1 MELDDYLKLMVSRNA
16 SDLYLTTGAPPSI
29 KVDGLLTPLEPS
41 ILLPD
46 RVRSIGYPLMRPDQI
61 EAFERRPE
69 MNLAYSLF
77 GIGRFRVNL
86 FKQRN
91 QVAMVIRHIR
101 TVIPSVESLG
111 LPTVLTKVVML
122 KRGLVLIVGA
132 TGSGKSTTLASLI
145 DYRNANSA
153 GHIITIEDPVE
164 FVHPNRRSIISQ
176 REVGIDTESYEDAL
190 KNTLRQ
196 APDVILIGEIRD
208 RETMNH
214 AISFAETG
222 HLCISTLHAN
232 NADQALDRIVNFFPE
247 EKRSQLLMELSMNLR
262 AVISQRLI
270 PAIRGGRTG
279 AFEVLLASP
288 LISDLIRRGEFE
300 GIKSVME
307 RSEPQG
313 MHTFDSDLYRLY
325 KEGIISQDD
334 ALKNADSQNN
344 LRLKINLSE
353 NKQVSSQGLR
363 LAPEEAK
370 KGEWPSRRSDP
381 PKVP

>member
-16 SDLYLTTGAPPSI
+16 SDLYLTTGAPPSV
-29 KVDGLLTPLEPS
+29 KVDGVLTPLEPS

-69 MNLAYSLF
+69 MNLAYALF

-101 TVIPSVESLG
+101 TVIPSAESLG
-111 LPTVLTKVVML
+111 LPSILTKVVML
-122 KRGLVLIVGA
+122 KRGLVLVVGA

-164 FVHPNRRSIISQ
+164 FVHPNRRSIVSQ
-176 REVGIDTESYEDAL
+176 REVGIDTDSYEDAL

-222 HLCISTLHAN
+222 HLCISTLHSN
-232 NADQALDRIVNFFPE
+232 NADQALDRIINFFPE

-270 PAIRGGRTG
+270 PAVRGGRTG

-370 KGEWPSRRSDP
+370 KGEWPNRRSDP